1 MPRPQMTR
9 MHPICLTEISI
20 PYLRILRQYFDRISS
35 IDLNRINIR
44 DPRLRRK
51 LPKDWK
57 DFSDSQL
64 ISLRGFNEG
73 FDAEEIYIFHSA
85 FQDLKMRVYGWFI
98 IELWSHVEYL
108 LSRIEIPL
116 HACKSLPYY
125 REVNIVR
132 LMNNVL
138 KHGDGRSYRE
148 LKELY
153 PGVLRIDDR
162 RPIKLTKKEVKSFIH
177 TTQSFLIALE
187 RHLLLTKK

>member
-1 MPRPQMTR
+1 
-9 MHPICLTEISI
+9 
-20 PYLRILRQYFDRISS
+20 
-35 IDLNRINIR
+35 
-44 DPRLRRK
+44 
-51 LPKDWK
+51 
-57 DFSDSQL
+57 
-64 ISLRGFNEG
+64 
-73 FDAEEIYIFHSA
+73 
-85 FQDLKMRVYGWFI
+85 MRVYGWFI